1 MKKKILENVRI
12 FREKANFSQEY
23 LAEKMKIS
31 QPKYARF
38 ERGATKTDLDMLIL
52 FCDTIGISLM
62 DLITYPDKYV
72 NIDKISDPE
81 DKVLLSIEIKKDKK
95 DQIMRLVFGDNNL
108 EIFNK

>member
-38 ERGATKTDLDMLIL
+38 ERGATKE
-52 FCDTIGISLM
+52 F
-62 DLITYPDKYV
+62 Y
-72 NIDKISDPE
+72 
-81 DKVLLSIEIKKDKK
+81 
-95 DQIMRLVFGDNNL
+95 
-108 EIFNK
+108 